1 MPKRLLFQKQG
12 VAIYISHLDL
22 MRVFQRAFKRAGLNL
37 KHTQGFS
44 PRAMVSIAL
53 PLSLGSGSVC
63 EILDFELVGQE
74 ELSCEEIKEKLN
86 RALPEG
92 VQVRECYESDRK
104 IKHLTHLDVAIFL
117 EYDAGIPAGAPEA
130 IQELFGRESLIV
142 TKRGKNGPVD
152 QDIIPMIFDLKVT
165 EISGRELELTARVC
179 AQNPSLNPQQ
189 IVTAIENELTEYKPD
204 FAHIYRLETIA
215 DDGTIFR

>member
-1 MPKRLLFQKQG
+1 MPKRLLFEKQG

-22 MRVFQRAFKRAGLNL
+22 MRAFQRSFKRAGLNL

-53 PLSLGSGSVC
+53 PLSLGSGSRC

-74 ELSCEEIKEKLN
+74 ELSCEQIKEKLN
-86 RALPEG
+86 RALPDG
-92 VQVRECYESDRK
+92 VRVRECYESDRK
-104 IKHLTHLDVAIFL
+104 VKHLTHLDVAIFL
-117 EYDAGIPAGAPEA
+117 EYDAGIPAGAVEA
-130 IQELFGRESLIV
+130 IAELFGRESLIV

-165 EISGRELELTARVC
+165 EISGQELELTARVC

-204 FAHIYRLETIA
+204 FAHIHRLETIA

>member
-1 MPKRLLFQKQG
+1 MPKRLLFHKMG
-12 VAIYISHLDL
+12 NAIYISHLDL
-22 MRVFQRAFKRAGLNL
+22 MRAFQRAFKRAGLNL

-53 PLSLGSGSVC
+53 PLSLGNASVC

-74 ELSCEEIKEKLN
+74 ELSSEEIKARLN
-86 RALPEG
+86 RALPDG

-104 IKHLTHLDVAIFL
+104 VKHLTHLDVAIYL
-117 EYDAGIPAGAPEA
+117 EYDAGVPAGCAEA
-130 IQELFGRESLIV
+130 IEGLFRRESLIV

-152 QDIIPMIFDLKVT
+152 QDIIPMIFDLEVT
-165 EISGRELELTARVC
+165 EISGQELELTARVC

-204 FAHIYRLETIA
+204 FAHIHRLETIA

>member
-1 MPKRLLFQKQG
+1 MPKRLLFHKMG
-12 VAIYISHLDL
+12 NAIYISHLDL

-53 PLSLGSGSVC
+53 PLSLGSGSAC

-74 ELSCEEIKEKLN
+74 ELSCEQIKAKLN

-92 VQVRECYESDRK
+92 VRVRECYESDRK

-117 EYDAGIPAGAPEA
+117 EYDAGVPAGAVEA
-130 IQELFGRESLIV
+130 IAELFGRESLTV

-204 FAHIYRLETIA
+204 FAHIHRLETIA

>member
-1 MPKRLLFQKQG
+1 MRRILFEKTG
-12 VAIYISHLDL
+12 DAVYISHLDL
-22 MRVFQRAFKRAGLNL
+22 MRLFQRAFKRGGLNL

-53 PLSLGSGSVC
+53 PLSVGVESRC
-63 EILDFELVGQE
+63 EILDYELVGQE
-74 ELSCEEIKEKLN
+74 ELTCEEIKAKLN
-86 RALPEG
+86 RALPGG
-92 VQVRECYESDRK
+92 VRVRECYESDRK
-104 IKHLTHLDVAIFL
+104 VKHLTHLDVAIFL
-117 EYDAGIPAGAPEA
+117 EYDAGVPAGAVEA
-130 IQELFGRESLIV
+130 IAELFGRESLIV

-165 EISGRELELTARVC
+165 EISGQELELTARVC

-204 FAHIYRLETIA
+204 FAHIHRLETIA

>member
-1 MPKRLLFQKQG
+1 MRRILFEKTG
-12 VAIYISHLDL
+12 NAIYISHLDL
-22 MRVFQRAFKRAGLNL
+22 MRLFQRAFKRGGLNL

-53 PLSLGSGSVC
+53 PMSVGVESRC
-63 EILDFELVGQE
+63 EILDYELVGQE
-74 ELSCEEIKEKLN
+74 ELSFGEIRDRLN
-86 RALPEG
+86 ASLPAG
-92 VQVRECYESDRK
+92 VRVLEVYDSERK
-104 IKHLTHLDVAIFL
+104 PRDLTHLDIAIGL
-117 EYDAGIPAGAPEA
+117 EYDNGIPTGCADA
-130 IQELFGRESLIV
+130 IRELFARESIIV

-204 FAHIYRLETIA
+204 FAHIHRLETIA